1 MILVWLIVIPMAAGL
16 LAWIFGKSSNLFAR
30 WISVLGIGIDLV
42 ISIWLWIQ
50 HFAGVDPSRTESWL
64 VQIKASWIPDLGITF
79 HLAIDGISLL
89 LIILTALLGLISVI
103 ISWTEIQRRVAFFHF
118 NIMWILAGILG
129 VFMAMDL
136 FLFYFFWEM
145 MLIPMY
151 FLIGIWGHAN
161 RRYAAIKF
169 FIFTQASGLLM
180 LLSILGLYFIHHS
193 QTGVYTYNYFD
204 LLGTSLG
211 GASRFLMLGFFV
223 AFAVKL
229 PAFPFHPWLADA
241 HTEAPT
247 AGSVILAGLL
257 LKTGAYG
264 IIRFVLPLFP
274 EASMEIA
281 TLAMIL
287 GVISIIYGAI
297 LAFAQTD
304 LKRLIAYTSVSH
316 MGFVLL
322 ALFAFNE
329 QATQGAIMQMICHG
343 LSTGALFILVGRMQE
358 LMHTRDMDR
367 MGGMWQNVPRMSGVA
382 MFFAL
387 ASLGL
392 PGMGNFVGEFLILI
406 GSFQAN
412 KVITII
418 AASGLVFAAIYSL
431 WIIQR
436 VFHGEQREE
445 WKIPDLRARFIGVFA
460 VMIIILV
467 VLGLYP
473 RPVIDTAKPSIDTMQ
488 KNMEANMQIDLE
500 SSGTANLSSDDWM
513 IGVESERD

>member
-1 MILVWLIVIPMAAGL
+1 MTLIWLIVIPMVAGL
-16 LAWIFGKSSNLFAR
+16 LAWIFGSRSHAFAR
-30 WISVLGIGIDLV
+30 WISVLGIGADLV
-42 ISIWLWIQ
+42 ISVVVWLENYGQAALLEKGNWFI
-50 HFAGVDPSRTESWL
+50 EYK
-64 VQIKASWIPDLGITF
+64 INWIPEIGISF

-89 LIILTALLGLISVI
+89 LIMLTAFLGVISVI
-103 ISWTEIQRRVAFFHF
+103 ISWTEIQKRVAFFHF

-136 FLFYFFWEM
+136 FLFYFFWEV

-151 FLIGIWGHAN
+151 FLIGIWGHEN

-180 LLSILGLYFIHHS
+180 LLSILGLYFVHHA
-193 QTGVYTYNYFD
+193 QTGIYTFNYFE
-204 LLGTSLG
+204 LIGTVINPHY
-211 GASRFLMLGFFV
+211 AMWLMLGFFV

-229 PAFPFHPWLADA
+229 PAFPLHPWLADA

-264 IIRFVLPLFP
+264 IIRFVIPLFP
-274 EASMEIA
+274 GASVGIS

-304 LKRLIAYTSVSH
+304 LKRLVAYTSVSH

-322 ALFAFNE
+322 GLFAFTPL
-329 QATQGAIMQMICHG
+329 ALQGVVVQMICHG
-343 LSTGALFILVGRMQE
+343 LSTGALFILVGRLQE
-358 LMHTRDMDR
+358 LIHTRDMNR
-367 MGGMWQNVPRMSGVA
+367 MGGMWENVPRMAGVA

-392 PGMGNFVGEFLILI
+392 PGIGNFVGEFLILF
-406 GSFQAN
+406 GSFTSHR
-412 KVITII
+412 VLTII
-418 AASGLVFAAIYSL
+418 ATVGLVFAMVYSL
-431 WIIQR
+431 WIMQQ
-436 VFHGEQREE
+436 VFFGEKREE
-445 WKIPDLRARFIGVFA
+445 WKIPDLRARYIGVFG
-460 VMIIILV
+460 VMIALLMVI
-467 VLGLYP
+467 GLYP
-473 RPVIDTAKPSIDTMQ
+473 KPIINTAKPVVDGISSEITKGYTSES
-488 KNMEANMQIDLE
+488 KNMTTYAEDEIYNE
-500 SSGTANLSSDDWM
+500 N
-513 IGVESERD
+513 EEK